1 MPRGG
6 YRPMSAPANPWFRR
20 EGLALLT
27 DFYELT
33 MMAGQW
39 EEKRSAQRVTFNYF
53 FRTLPPDAGFAVFAG
68 LESFLDYLEH
78 LHFGEDDIAYL
89 ASLDIFAPD
98 FLDHL
103 RTFRPTCTVQ
113 AIPEGTLVYPFEPIL
128 QIEGSIFE
136 TLLIETALLNLLNF
150 QTLIATKAA
159 RICLAANG
167 DPVMEFGLRRAH
179 GPDGGVSGSRAA
191 YIGGCN
197 ATSNVL
203 AGKTFGI
210 PVSGTHAHS
219 WVMSFPSE
227 LEAFRTFARH
237 YPDRCVLLVDTYDTE
252 KSGVPNA
259 IQVFK
264 ELRDAGTPIRPA
276 IRLDSG
282 DLSRLSKIAYQ
293 KMTEAGLEDPL
304 IVASNDLD
312 EELIADLKRQG
323 ARINAWGVGTH
334 LITAYDAPALSGVY
348 KLVALQEGDT
358 WQSRMKISSNLEKA
372 TDPGRKQLIRYLDAR
387 DQPICDVMY
396 LDGEIIHESGPLQ
409 CRSRMW
415 PHRVTHADA
424 PTRLECLLQTV
435 TQSGKRLAPPPAL
448 EAIRAQV
455 HDQITAL
462 PEEFKRM
469 RNPQIYPVMLSEAL
483 GTLKDQMLGNP
494 DLA

>member
-1 MPRGG
+1 MNT
-6 YRPMSAPANPWFRR
+6 SKNPWFRR

-39 EEKRSAQRVTFNYF
+39 REQRADQPVAFNYF
-53 FRTLPPDAGFAVFAG
+53 FRSLPPDTGFAVFAG

-78 LHFGEDDIAYL
+78 LRFGDDDVDYL
-89 ASLDIFAPD
+89 ASLNIFAPD
-98 FLDHL
+98 FLEHL
-103 RTFRPTCTVQ
+103 RNFRPNCTVQ
-113 AIPEGTLVYPFEPIL
+113 AIPEGTLVYPYEPIL
-128 QIEGSIFE
+128 QVQGTIFE
-136 TLLIETALLNLLNF
+136 SLLIESALLNLLNF

-179 GPDGGVSGSRAA
+179 GPDGAVSGSRAA
-191 YIGGCN
+191 HIGGCN
-197 ATSNVL
+197 STSNVL

-210 PVSGTHAHS
+210 PVGGTHAHS

-252 KSGVPNA
+252 TSGVPNA
-259 IQVFK
+259 ITVFK
-264 ELRDAGTPIRPA
+264 EMHAAGIDVRPA

-293 KMTEAGLEDPL
+293 KMMEAGLENPL

-323 ARINAWGVGTH
+323 SKINAWGVGTH

-348 KLVALQEGDT
+348 KLVAIQENGT
-358 WQSRMKISSNLEKA
+358 WLSRMKISSNIEKA
-372 TDPGRKQLIRYLDAR
+372 TDPGKKQLMRYFDEEGHPL
-387 DQPICDVMY
+387 CDVMY
-396 LDGEIIHESGPLQ
+396 LDDETPVTEGPLRG
-409 CRSRMW
+409 RSRTW
-415 PHRVTHADA
+415 PHRSVHAAA
-424 PTRLECLLQTV
+424 PARCESLLQTV
-435 TQSGKRLAPPPAL
+435 IRGGVRVAPSPPLADVRSHAL
-448 EAIRAQV
+448 N
-455 HDQITAL
+455 QIAAL

-469 RNPQIYPVMLSEAL
+469 RYPHIYDVMLSEAL
-483 GTLKDQMLGNP
+483 GVMKDQMLANP

>member
-1 MPRGG
+1 
-6 YRPMSAPANPWFRR
+6 MSSTENPWFRR

-39 EEKRSAQRVTFNYF
+39 REKRADQRVVFNYF
-53 FRTLPPDAGFAVFAG
+53 FRNLPPDAGFAVFAG

-78 LHFGEDDIAYL
+78 LKFNEDDIAYL
-89 ASLDIFAPD
+89 ASMDIFPVE
-98 FLDHL
+98 FLEHL
-103 RTFRPTCTVQ
+103 RQFRPACSVQ
-113 AIPEGTLVYPFEPIL
+113 ALPEGTLVYPYEPIL
-128 QIEGSIFE
+128 QIEGTIFE
-136 TLLIETALLNLLNF
+136 SLIIETALLNLLNF
-150 QTLIATKAA
+150 QTLVATKAA

-237 YPDRCVLLVDTYDTE
+237 YPDRCVLLVDTYDTVT
-252 KSGVPNA
+252 SGVPNA

-264 ELRDAGTPIRPA
+264 EMHEAGISVRPA

-282 DLSRLSKIAYQ
+282 DLSRLSKIAYD
-293 KMTEAGLEDPL
+293 KMIAAGLENPL

-348 KLVALQEGDT
+348 KLVAIRDGDT
-358 WQSRMKISSNLEKA
+358 WQSRMKISSNVEKA
-372 TDPGRKQLIRYLDAR
+372 TDPGRKRLIRYFDDEDHPL
-387 DQPICDVMY
+387 CDVIY
-396 LDGEIIHESGPLQ
+396 LDGEATYTSGPVRG
-409 CRSRMW
+409 RSRMW
-415 PHRVTHADA
+415 PHRTVQASVPA
-424 PTRLECLLQTV
+424 RSEELLQPV
-435 TQSGKRLAPPPAL
+435 VVDGRRLHASPPIQ
-448 EAIRAQV
+448 EIRARALS
-455 HDQITAL
+455 QISAL

-469 RNPQIYPVMLSEAL
+469 RYPQIYDVMLSEGL
-483 GTLKDQMLGNP
+483 GTLKDQMLTNP
-494 DLA
+494 ELA